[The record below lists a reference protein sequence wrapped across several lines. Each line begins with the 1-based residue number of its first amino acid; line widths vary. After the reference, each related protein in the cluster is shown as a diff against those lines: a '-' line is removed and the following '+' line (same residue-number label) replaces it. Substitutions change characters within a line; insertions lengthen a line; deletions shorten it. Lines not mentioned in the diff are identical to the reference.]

1 MTARRR
7 WIVRVGR
14 HVVAA
19 LILTAAAS
27 SLPAQSSCNATP
39 PAPAASTKPWPAPL
53 DRIVSLRGGMLALR
67 EALDRLAA
75 ASHVRLS
82 YSSEALP
89 LDRRVC
95 ATYAEAPMG
104 RILYE
109 LLEGVSVQPTI
120 LSDNQVVLVPQVV
133 PQPPR
138 AARRVSEMPIGV
150 LDRIVVTGSAAG
162 SEQRALAVNVDVVS
176 GDRVAQRGDGSLAH
190 VMNGEVPG
198 MWSWEPAPSAMALRY
213 GSIRGASSFGVN
225 APKIYIDGIEVANPL
240 LVTQLMPE
248 TIERVEIIRG
258 PQGAALYGADAIS
271 GVVNII
277 TRHDGVGATPSR
289 LQMRSTFGMAGSAWA
304 PAGVL
309 AQDLGVSFRSG
320 TNVRGGG
327 ASVAYRSL
335 GAFLPEAFS
344 RDLMA
349 NADFRKVGTRST
361 LVGTAR
367 LFTRDAG
374 TSSPLLRDLV
384 ISGSSNT
391 TGMSHDVAPRTGA
404 MGVPGLTQSF
414 DADSGVAQS
423 VREYTLGLTGR
434 FAPNEKWTHTLVAG
448 VDGFALTG
456 DATQSA
462 LLLSATDS
470 ALHDARGETA
480 RATIRAST
488 VGQFQWGSHVSHA
501 LTFALEQTITRQETA
516 AQEFVYVP
524 RTTPGRDSLLHVR
537 AIDWRR
543 TSGAVAQLNS
553 ALGRT
558 LYFTAGLR
566 FEGSGGQ
573 FGESRLDAL
582 PMLGLSAVKEA
593 GLLSLK
599 LRTAY
604 GRGIRVP
611 QLSTRERAL
620 FALGRLA
627 LPYELP
633 PETQS
638 GVEFGFDATLARVLS
653 MHVTRFDQQATGLLQ
668 IVGMAPATNEGG
680 PTNQFRPRPTYALQN
695 VGRIAN
701 KGWELSLQASHG
713 PLNVSSALS
722 LTDSRVLRLAEGYS
736 GDLRPGDRTLEVP
749 ARTVSLS
756 ASWTQPRWYAT
767 FGVSRASDWVNYDR
781 MALAQVFATQ
791 DANEHPM
798 GSALRDYWLDY
809 AGVTRVRAS
818 FSRDVFRSLS
828 LLATGDNLLNYQRG
842 EPDNITIVPGRTI
855 NAGLR
860 VRF

>member
-1 MTARRR
+1 M
-7 WIVRVGR
+7 
-14 HVVAA
+14 
-19 LILTAAAS
+19 LTAAAS
-27 SLPAQSSCNATP
+27 SLPAQSSCSV
-39 PAPAASTKPWPAPL
+39 APVSQHGPSKAWPAPL
-53 DRIVSLRGGMLALR
+53 DRVVSLRGGMLALR

-75 ASHVRLS
+75 VSRVRLS

-95 ATYAEAPMG
+95 ATYSDTPMG
-104 RILYE
+104 RILYD
-109 LLEGVSVQPTI
+109 LLDGVSVQPTI
-120 LSDNQVVLVPQVV
+120 LSANQVVLVPQTA
-133 PQPPR
+133 PQPER
-138 AARRVSEMPIGV
+138 VTRRVGELPVGV

-162 SEQRALAVNVDVVS
+162 SEQRALAVNVDVVG
-176 GDRVAQRGDGSLAH
+176 GDRLAQRGDGSLAH

-240 LVTQLMPE
+240 LVTQVMPE

-277 TRHDGVGATPSR
+277 TRHDGLGTSPSR

-304 PAGVL
+304 PTSVL
-309 AQDLGVSFRSG
+309 AQDLGVAFRAG

-344 RDLMA
+344 HDLMA
-349 NADFRKVGTRST
+349 NADFRKVGSRST
-361 LVGTAR
+361 LIGTAR

-384 ISGSSNT
+384 MTGPPAGGM
-391 TGMSHDVAPRTGA
+391 GMSHDVATRTGTI
-404 MGVPGLTQSF
+404 GVPGSTPSF
-414 DADSGVAQS
+414 DADSGIAQK
-423 VREYTLGLTGR
+423 VREYTLGVTGR

-480 RATIRAST
+480 RATLRASS
-488 VGQFQWGSHVSHA
+488 VGQFTWGPHISHA

-558 LYFTAGLR
+558 LYLTAGLR

-582 PMLGLSAVKEA
+582 PMLGLAAVKEA
-593 GLLSLK
+593 GPMSFK

-604 GRGIRVP
+604 GKGIRVP

-638 GVEFGFDATLARVLS
+638 GIEFGFDASLARLLS
-653 MHVTRFDQQATGLLQ
+653 FHVTRFDQRATGLLQ
-668 IVGMAPATNEGG
+668 IVGIAPTTTDGA
-680 PTNQFRPRPTYALQN
+680 PTNQFRARPSYALQN
-695 VGRIAN
+695 VGSIAN
-701 KGWELSLQASHG
+701 KGWEMSLQASRG
-713 PLNVSSALS
+713 PLVLGSALS
-722 LTDSRVLRLAEGYS
+722 LTDSRVLRLADGYM

-749 ARTVSLS
+749 ARTLSLS
-756 ASWTQPRWYAT
+756 ASWNEPHWYAT

-781 MALAQVFATQ
+781 LSLAQAFANGGA
-791 DANEHPM
+791 DDHPM
-798 GSALRDYWLDY
+798 GGALRDYWLNY
-809 AGVTRVRAS
+809 AGVTRVRVS

-855 NAGLR
+855 SAGLR